1 MDESLEV
8 EEYKERKKSTTTTS
22 NVTEAPRWLRVARA
36 SVAFAVWMTLNIVLS
51 FSNKYLFVYKRFV
64 FPLLIIILGTLAT
77 FVGCGLLLLLGVDEF
92 QWRLCLVH
100 WKPLLGLAII
110 HGVDVGLEN
119 FSIVFI
125 SISLNQIIKAT
136 VPAMTL
142 GLTWWLDDKHYT
154 PQLVLSTGLT
164 VVGAIMAVL
173 DNPEVKEDGV
183 FGLIAACLSAV
194 ASAISTLLLGILL
207 QRARINALTI
217 ACVSSVPSALV
228 LLPPFLL
235 YELPHLQAYTARNMN
250 QNDWLALVAV
260 LACLYNLSRLY
271 LIKFTAAHY
280 SVVAG
285 NVKVALI
292 VILSM
297 AVFGDHGGFSPQN
310 WAGTILAILGF
321 TSYTYFKFRGTAE

>member
-1 MDESLEV
+1 MSDSSIEPQPQHTL
-8 EEYKERKKSTTTTS
+8 K
-22 NVTEAPRWLRVARA
+22 WIRVAKA
-36 SVAFAVWMTLNIVLS
+36 AVAFAVWMALNITLS
-51 FSNKYLFVYKRFV
+51 FSNKYLFVYKHYV
-64 FPLLIIILGTLAT
+64 FPLLIIMLGTLAT
-77 FVGCGLLLLLGVDEF
+77 FVGCGLLLALGVEEF

-100 WKPLLGLAII
+100 WKPLLGLAVI

-154 PQLVLSTGLT
+154 AQLVLSTGLT
-164 VVGAIMAVL
+164 VVGAILAVL
-173 DNPEVKEDGV
+173 NNPEIKEDGV
-183 FGLIAACLSAV
+183 FGLIAACLSAI
-194 ASAISTLLLGILL
+194 ASAISTLLLGLLL
-207 QRARINALTI
+207 QRARINALTL
-217 ACVSSVPSALV
+217 ACVSSLPSALV
-228 LLPPFLL
+228 LLPPFLV
-235 YELPHLQAYTARNMN
+235 YELPHLQAFSMRNMD

-260 LACLYNLSRLY
+260 LACFYNLSRLY

-285 NVKVALI
+285 NVKVAVI

-297 AVFGDHGGFSPQN
+297 AVFGDHGSFSPQN
-310 WAGTILAILGF
+310 WAGAALAIIGF
-321 TSYTYFKFRGTAE
+321 TSYTFFKYRGTAE